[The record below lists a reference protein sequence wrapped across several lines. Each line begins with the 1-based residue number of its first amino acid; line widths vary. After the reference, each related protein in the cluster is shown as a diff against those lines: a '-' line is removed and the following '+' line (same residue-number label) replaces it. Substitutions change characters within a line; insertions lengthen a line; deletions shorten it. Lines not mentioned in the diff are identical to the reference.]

1 MAEHVQEI
9 DIDKIVEKL
18 LEGKG
23 KEVKL
28 IEAEIRGLCIKAR
41 EIFLS
46 QPMLLELEAPIKI
59 CGITRLTQAMCTGS
73 TPTS

>member
-1 MAEHVQEI
+1 VSNIQQSALSEHRNTY
-9 DIDKIVEKL
+9 

-28 IEAEIRGLCIKAR
+28 MEAEIRGLCMKAR

-59 CGITRLTQAMCTGS
+59 CGIASLI
-73 TPTS
+73 